1 MINNKELR
9 IRKKKK
15 EKKKACFCFIKLF
28 EQAPHE
34 SCRARTG
41 LIYSINSGSRG

>member
-1 MINNKELR
+1 MIDNKELR
-9 IRKKKK
+9 IRGKKTKVR
-15 EKKKACFCFIKLF
+15 FYFVKLL
-28 EQAPHE
+28 EQAPYE